1 MLATGDGAARFKLGS
16 TNACTEDAS
25 GKPVYDWT
33 IIGRV
38 PLDRILTNGVRGEA
52 DVDALAVRGQS
63 SISVLAWNYRDDQ
76 PGAADAAR
84 RDAHLALRVAR
95 LAGAASRAL
104 VRQYRIDETRS
115 NAWTLWKKMGSPQDP
130 TPNNWPNWKRPA
142 SCTNWVRRAG

>member
-1 MLATGDGAARFKLGS
+1 
-16 TNACTEDAS
+16 
-25 GKPVYDWT
+25 
-33 IIGRV
+33 
-38 PLDRILTNGVRGEA
+38 
-52 DVDALAVRGQS
+52 VDALAVRGQS

-130 TPNNWPNWKRPA
+130 TPEQLAQLEAAGQLHQLGSPR
-142 SCTNWVRRAG
+142 WVALDGGEVKLDMVLPLSAVSLVQISW